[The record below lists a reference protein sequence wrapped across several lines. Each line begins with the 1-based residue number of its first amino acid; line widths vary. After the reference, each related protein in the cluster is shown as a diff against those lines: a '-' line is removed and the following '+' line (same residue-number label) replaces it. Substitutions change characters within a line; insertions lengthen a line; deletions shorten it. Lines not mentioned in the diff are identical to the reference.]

1 MTSKHQFDK
10 RKQHVN
16 ETLSTNEYYIP
27 MNVTFEAL
35 AVYKQCGKGNV
46 IPLIAFEGFTQEE
59 HRYFANV
66 DDVGDQCVNFA
77 IPDVYFKLCFGNALP
92 PPVQAKCLC
101 GQRIKEQCYRC
112 PKNNPTPEQV
122 IVVGNECIGRFGVM
136 KGHMC
141 EIRGVKHLNRSFNV
155 CGVYIKIK
163 VKVSSKYTN
172 LAK

>member
-66 DDVGDQCVNFA
+66 DDVGDRRVNVV
-77 IPDVYFKLCFGNALP
+77 IPDAYFKVCFGYALP

-101 GQRIKEQCYRC
+101 GQRIK
-112 PKNNPTPEQV
+112 
-122 IVVGNECIGRFGVM
+122 
-136 KGHMC
+136 
-141 EIRGVKHLNRSFNV
+141 
-155 CGVYIKIK
+155 
-163 VKVSSKYTN
+163 
-172 LAK
+172 